1 MKHVQKHSMAS
12 MPVDPADREAY
23 NVRLAI
29 AWHHRT
35 VIDGIRCRDCWFQPR
50 NCMCSLAKEW
60 LQVTTP
66 TAQRPI
72 QFLMLFHSREVG
84 NLSSTG
90 KLVVAG
96 GLGTGF
102 VNGWVHPSSAGMTPI
117 NVDPDQSAT
126 IGLTGDVGFATA
138 LEEAARRGPVA
149 VLYPADD
156 AVEVTS
162 FYNLCRHRNGTTVNL
177 DATTGIAST
186 TCSDVLEQ
194 AKLEILAS
202 NSTAT
207 VAQLDVQPCDM
218 LTVVVLDG
226 TYRQARLLNRLPIL
240 SKFTR
245 VRINPTCPSEFDSLR
260 TQSKLRE
267 EVGRTSTIEAV
278 AALLQAYEPNA
289 WGTDGACEQWRQ
301 ALRFM
306 VDNVRLQRGLP
317 SCYGLDNA
325 VALNSGRE
333 R

>member
-1 MKHVQKHSMAS
+1 

-35 VIDGIRCRDCWFQPR
+35 VIDGIRCRDCWFNPR

-60 LQVTTP
+60 LQVYP

-96 GLGTGF
+96 GLGAGF
-102 VNGWVHPSSAGMTPI
+102 VNGWLNPSSADTPI
-117 NVDPDQSAT
+117 NVDPDESAT
-126 IGLTGDVGFATA
+126 IGLAGDVGFATA
-138 LEEAARRGPVA
+138 LEDATRLGPVA

-162 FYNLCRHRNGTTVNL
+162 FYNLCRHRNGSTVNL
-177 DATTGIAST
+177 DGNTGIAST
-186 TCSDVLEQ
+186 TCSDALEQ
-194 AKLEILAS
+194 AKIEILAS
-202 NSTAT
+202 NST
-207 VAQLDVQPCDM
+207 QSRDM

-278 AALLQAYEPNA
+278 AALLQTYEPTA
-289 WGTDGACEQWRQ
+289 WGTDGACEQWQQ